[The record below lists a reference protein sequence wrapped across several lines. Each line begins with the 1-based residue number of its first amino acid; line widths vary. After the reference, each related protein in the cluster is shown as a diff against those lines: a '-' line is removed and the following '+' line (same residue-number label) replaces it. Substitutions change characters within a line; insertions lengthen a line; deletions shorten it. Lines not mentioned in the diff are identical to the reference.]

1 MAAGKPSWKAGQP
14 QPELN
19 PSSGI
24 NHHLRFRKFSE
35 FVWYKSLDGN
45 PEIQG
50 YVQISVKGTVPEV
63 QDTVVATLFIEPFR
77 LGIHG
82 FGSGP

>member
-1 MAAGKPSWKAGQP
+1 M
-14 QPELN
+14 
-19 PSSGI
+19 SSPYLFFNI
-24 NHHLRFRKFSE
+24 IVTAFTRALLLLSSVHSRALHESVVFS
-35 FVWYKSLDGN
+35 
-45 PEIQG
+45 P
-50 YVQISVKGTVPEV
+50 GTVPEV